1 MIRRTACSAP
11 FAPDAISSTM
21 RTLAPFLATLGLVV
35 PVAAQVGL
43 LQVERDLK
51 GVVEGLRPAM
61 AVITSHAAL
70 ASGRPNRYKT
80 PLRQSGFILSAEGYV
95 VTISAEPLRTARTI
109 TVELEGDRPPCRAR
123 FIGEDAESG
132 ISVIRL
138 EAAPQPLVPLQLGN
152 SDDLKPGSL
161 VVILG
166 YPYQL
171 GLTTGVGIVSG
182 VGRNFGDERR
192 TRRGIQ
198 FGGVVNPGQPGGI
211 IADASGK
218 AVGVIAARYSP
229 EDKQN
234 PPGGVMLLPLQSAEG
249 INFAIP
255 INQARASAEYLI
267 KRGPAFRAEDQEKR
281 LGVIVETE
289 PLEEALR
296 SQLRL
301 EPGLGILVI
310 EVYSGSPAAK
320 GGLKKFDVLLRFGDQ
335 ELRGYNALVEAISK
349 ASKEEEQRI
358 EYIRGGERAET
369 RVKFNK

>member
-1 MIRRTACSAP
+1 
-11 FAPDAISSTM
+11 M
-21 RTLAPFLATLGLVV
+21 RTLSPFLATLGLVL
-35 PVAAQVGL
+35 PVAAQGGL
-43 LQVERDLK
+43 REVERDLK
-51 GVVEGLRPAM
+51 GAVDGLRPAM
-61 AVITSHAAL
+61 AVITSHAAVQGPSR
-70 ASGRPNRYKT
+70 ANRYKT
-80 PLRQSGFILSAEGYV
+80 PLRQSGFILNAEGYV

-109 TVELEGDRPPCRAR
+109 TIELEGDRPPFRAR

-132 ISVIRL
+132 ISVLRL
-138 EAAPQPLVPLQLGN
+138 EAAPQPLVPLPLGN

-182 VGRNFGDERR
+182 VGRNFGDESR
-192 TRRGIQ
+192 TRKGIQ

-229 EDKQN
+229 EDQ
-234 PPGGVMLLPLQSAEG
+234 PAPRSMVIVPSLAAEG

-255 INQARASAEYLI
+255 INQAKASAEYLI
-267 KRGPAFRAEDQEKR
+267 RRGPAFRAEDQEKR

-296 SQLRL
+296 SQLKL
-301 EPGLGILVI
+301 ERGLGLLVHN
-310 EVYSGSPAAK
+310 VYAGSPAAK
-320 GGLKKFDVLLRFGDQ
+320 GGLRPYDVLLRFGDQ

-349 ASKEEEQRI
+349 AARDQEI
-358 EYIRGGERAET
+358 TVEYIRGGERAET
-369 RVKFNK
+369 RVKFSK